1 VRIVPPILI
10 ATLVCLG
17 LSGCAMFKRA
27 TPAKPPSGPDPLFPR
42 ADRTNP
48 APPADVRTAAA
59 AEASP
64 VVPTSAA
71 SGILA
76 GQVIDSFS
84 RPPGEAYILVSF
96 PKEGA
101 AKDKKPIEVQTNAQ
115 GYFTIAGLQPGK
127 HYQLIARC
135 RDGKRMLAGTT
146 FATPPNPRVVIKI
159 SEDFV
164 NKNTPPIPPPP
175 VWPGSKEEK
184 AEAPAADNT
193 KADLARAG
201 AAGGS
206 TSPSWNA
213 PARIDG
219 PDGGFDHGPAGTNVT
234 PPVAIGTPEPDPS
247 RIAQAGSLAKNDTV
261 AINPQGGPR
270 PTPTEKWI
278 PGREADSYQVPSCVF
293 ANNQLVNF
301 TLNDVDDRPYS
312 FRYRRGK
319 LVLLDF
325 WATWCLPCRQ
335 TIPHLRIL
343 QERYGA
349 AGLEVVGITYEG
361 YGSLAEQKRKIQDV
375 CLNRDIN
382 YKVLVG
388 SPGCPVKTKFGVRAF
403 PTLILLDENG
413 RVIWRHQGALEPA
426 EVKDLE
432 TRIQSGLGGR

>member
-1 VRIVPPILI
+1 
-10 ATLVCLG
+10 
-17 LSGCAMFKRA
+17 MFKRA

-59 AEASP
+59 AEANP

-175 VWPGSKEEK
+175 V
-184 AEAPAADNT
+184 
-193 KADLARAG
+193 
-201 AAGGS
+201 
-206 TSPSWNA
+206 
-213 PARIDG
+213 
-219 PDGGFDHGPAGTNVT
+219 
-234 PPVAIGTPEPDPS
+234 
-247 RIAQAGSLAKNDTV
+247 
-261 AINPQGGPR
+261 
-270 PTPTEKWI
+270 
-278 PGREADSYQVPSCVF
+278 
-293 ANNQLVNF
+293 
-301 TLNDVDDRPYS
+301 
-312 FRYRRGK
+312 
-319 LVLLDF
+319 
-325 WATWCLPCRQ
+325 
-335 TIPHLRIL
+335 
-343 QERYGA
+343 
-349 AGLEVVGITYEG
+349 
-361 YGSLAEQKRKIQDV
+361 
-375 CLNRDIN
+375 
-382 YKVLVG
+382 
-388 SPGCPVKTKFGVRAF
+388 
-403 PTLILLDENG
+403 
-413 RVIWRHQGALEPA
+413 
-426 EVKDLE
+426 
-432 TRIQSGLGGR
+432 